1 MINYVAITTRREFEL
16 EAENWHRAVQK
27 ATSVLN
33 NEDLIILAR
42 KSHVDINYTDGT
54 TKAKR

>member
-1 MINYVAITTRREFEL
+1 MIDYVAITTRREFEL
-16 EAENWHRAVQK
+16 EAENWHRAVQE

-33 NEDLIILAR
+33 NENLVILAR
-42 KSHVDINYTDGT
+42 KSHVDINYTEGI